1 MAATPPPIKLP
12 TRVVA
17 TKVQVSDVGYRKD
30 KDTVIPDQEQ
40 KFFNTG
46 VKDLR
51 QLDHTRAI
59 RILTRVNGTFSAAL
73 NSYLQLAMSSGY
85 RITGYSAGSH
95 QFDPGAT
102 LTAMTIAASMDTLYD
117 YTEGFSSK
125 QSLSGTLE
133 TLLKEVLQTG
143 ACMTELVLNKFK
155 LPENIACI
163 PTNSIEW
170 VSKTDGGRYPRQIP
184 TGTGGDPINLNLA
197 TVDYAATAQQS
208 NSIFPRSPFESAL
221 NMIYMFTELLEDVFK
236 VIRRA
241 GHSRLVAKLL
251 QEAVQNMADPETQN
265 DPEKMAQFFENVRK
279 QVQDTLSQLGPDDA
293 LVTYDTVEVASIS
306 SKGEKADY
314 TAILETMAGMLAS
327 SLKSMPS
334 ILGMRSQGSQSLSNT
349 ESLVFLKMC
358 AGIRTPVETVMS
370 RALTLATRLA
380 GGVDAYVEFRFKPIE
395 LRTESELSAHK
406 AVLYQDVMRKL
417 SMGFYT
423 MDEAAHALDMFPRG
437 VSTVDLAGK
446 LFMGELTGSAGDPG
460 IQPKD
465 MVTQNDG
472 AQQKSGNAGTKT
484 SGIPPANGGGNPK
497 G

>member
-1 MAATPPPIKLP
+1 MADTPPIKLP

-30 KDTVIPDQEQ
+30 KDAIIPDQEQ

-85 RITGYSAGSH
+85 RVTGYSAGSH

-102 LTAMTIAASMDTLYD
+102 LSAMTIAASLDTLYD

-155 LPENIACI
+155 LPENIVCI
-163 PTNSIEW
+163 PSSSIQW
-170 VSKTDGGRYPRQIP
+170 VSKQDGGRYPHQIP
-184 TGTGGDPINLNLA
+184 SSGDPIPLNLA
-197 TVDYAATAQQS
+197 TVMYAATAQQS

-251 QEAVQNMADPETQN
+251 QEAVQQMADPETQN
-265 DPEKMAQFFENVRK
+265 DPEKMAQFFETVRK

-293 LVTYDTVEVASIS
+293 LVTYDTVEIDAIS
-306 SKGEKADY
+306 AKGEKADY
-314 TAILETMAGMLAS
+314 TAILETMSGMLAS

-334 ILGMRSQGSQSLSNT
+334 MLGMRGAGSQSLSNT
-349 ESLVFLKMC
+349 ESLTFLKMV

-380 GGVDAYVEFRFKPIE
+380 GGSDSYVEFRFKSLE
-395 LRTESELSAHK
+395 LRTDSELSAHR
-406 AVLYQDVMRKL
+406 AVLFQDCMRKL
-417 SMGFYT
+417 SIGYYT
-423 MDEAAHALDMFPRG
+423 DDECAHALDMFPRSPG
-437 VSTVDLAGK
+437 APNLSGT
-446 LFMGELTGSAGDPG
+446 LFMGELTGGAGDVPLTLPKDLASAGQGP
-460 IQPKD
+460 QE
-465 MVTQNDG
+465 
-472 AQQKSGNAGTKT
+472 KSGT
-484 SGIPPANGGGNPK
+484 SGNKKGIPNPSGGGNPN